1 MDHVRS
7 HDEAV
12 KQYDHQQCLEHP
24 RNICRIAGFMS
35 PKGGSLLQLP
45 VPYGTNTQVIVF
57 FKKKNMRLHFVHN
70 KPEVWK
76 SLANETSS
84 KGREKGWSCHAY
96 VRCLPMFTMSH
107 DEAIYIP
114 IHNLP
119 ILEDL
124 KDIVRPYE
132 TQSLS
137 TEISRDELNVGHS
150 SGYGANPGPPVP
162 GE

>member
-1 MDHVRS
+1 MPGTSQEHLQDRRFHVAKRGVTAAATSTVRNKHTS
-7 HDEAV
+7 H
-12 KQYDHQQCLEHP
+12 
-24 RNICRIAGFMS
+24 
-35 PKGGSLLQLP
+35 SLFP
-45 VPYGTNTQVIVF
+45 
-57 FKKKNMRLHFVHN
+57 KKNMRLHFVHN

-150 SGYGANPGPPVP
+150 FGYGANPGPPVP